1 MTPGPSD
8 FKVPTRQAAL
18 LRSLKVLVHRVLRA
32 IENVHGG
39 PRRIKPSAQWASAPV
54 VAEFKS
60 LLWVDGREDEFILRC
75 GKVQNLRTA
84 VQAINAVEVN
94 PGCVVSF
101 WAQVG
106 RPARSR
112 GFVIG
117 REIISGCIVPT
128 FGGGLCQLSNALAS
142 VASDA
147 GITCLERH
155 RHSAKIQD
163 ATPSTQVD
171 ATVAWNYIDLR
182 FCADFPFRLEASLTA
197 DELVVRVRAPDR
209 GRASPQKE
217 NSAQLIAGGEGASA
231 RGCLT
236 CNQVSC
242 FRHRAGKVPAVAKT
256 AVLLNDPTPELEG
269 WLYTHQD
276 QADWLMPWVR
286 PGRRRQGWQPP
297 QQASV
302 QVAVLAGLRRALRQR
317 TAVGEGRARQALRQ
331 QAAQELALSYAKRL
345 TPLHTQ
351 LVIAQDLLVPLW
363 RLGVLGG
370 RAYCVYLSELPASEI
385 QARLDI
391 GALLWPE
398 EKELRDFR
406 VDEEWQRDEWAALGA
421 ATTRLT
427 AHPMIAQVL
436 ANTGL
441 PVQCI
446 PWCQPT
452 LPIAHKLKSAAQ
464 KLTLTLAASALARK
478 GALEVAAVAR
488 ALDARV
494 LILGSA
500 PTNPNHWQGIE
511 WSRIG
516 YNSDWL
522 AQTDVALLP
531 AYIEHRPQV
540 LLKALAAGIPVVATT
555 ACGVA
560 ERPGLTLVAP
570 GDVSALKVA
579 VMNALIR

>member
-1 MTPGPSD
+1 
-8 FKVPTRQAAL
+8 VPTRQAAL
-18 LRSLKVLVHRVLRA
+18 LRGLKVFAHRVLRT
-32 IENVHGG
+32 IENFYGG
-39 PRRIKPSAQWASAPV
+39 PGRIKPSTQWASAPV
-54 VAEFKS
+54 LAEFKS
-60 LLWVDGREDEFILRC
+60 ALWVDGREDEFILRC
-75 GKVQNLRTA
+75 GKVQNLRAA

-128 FGGGLCQLSNALAS
+128 IGGGLCQLSNALAS
-142 VASDA
+142 VACEA

-155 RHSAKIQD
+155 PHSAKIQD

-209 GRASPQKE
+209 GNTPPQKE
-217 NSAQLIAGGEGASA
+217 NRAQLIAGGEGATA

-242 FRHRAGKVPAVAKT
+242 FRHRTAKVAAIAKT
-256 AVLLNDPTPELEG
+256 AVLLNDATPELER
-269 WLYTHQD
+269 WLHTHQE
-276 QADWLMPWVR
+276 QADWLLPWVR
-286 PGRRRQGWQPP
+286 RGRQGWRPP
-297 QQASV
+297 QRASV
-302 QVAVLAGLRRALRQR
+302 QVAVLAGLRRTVRLRI
-317 TAVGEGRARQALRQ
+317 AIGEGRARQALRQ
-331 QAAQELALSYAKRL
+331 QAAQELALAYAKRL

-370 RAYCVYLSELPASEI
+370 RTYCVYLRELPASEI

-391 GALLWPE
+391 GALLWPD
-398 EKELRDFR
+398 EKEFRDFR
-406 VDEEWQRDEWAALGA
+406 VDEAWQRDEWAALAA
-421 ATTRLT
+421 ATSRLT
-427 AHPMIAQVL
+427 AHAMIIEVL
-436 ANTGL
+436 AKAGL
-441 PVQCI
+441 SAQCL
-446 PWCQPT
+446 PWCEPT
-452 LPIAHKLKSAAQ
+452 LPTARRPTSAAQ

-488 ALDARV
+488 ALNARV

-500 PTNPNHWQGIE
+500 PTNPDHWRGIE
-511 WSRIG
+511 WRLSG
-516 YNSDWL
+516 YESDWL

-531 AYIEHRPQV
+531 AYIEHCPQV
-540 LLKALAAGIPVVATT
+540 LLKALAAGIPVIATT
-555 ACGVA
+555 ACGLA
-560 ERPGLTLVAP
+560 ARPGLTLVAP

-579 VMNALIR
+579 VMNALT